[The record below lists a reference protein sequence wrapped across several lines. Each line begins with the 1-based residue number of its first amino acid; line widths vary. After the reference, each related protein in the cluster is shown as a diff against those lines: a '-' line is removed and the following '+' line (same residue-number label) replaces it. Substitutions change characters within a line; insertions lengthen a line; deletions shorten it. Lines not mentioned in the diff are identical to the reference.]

1 MLSNQIVW
9 VVLLNWKSYENINF
23 VRAFLKNYS
32 NSRIALYYSSV
43 RRWVPV
49 HKEIKNILHVCLFDK
64 TQNICYQ
71 VTRMLAKLSPN
82 LESSD
87 TSKILRLVTIDEIAL
102 GLKEWADWGVKQ
114 GNFTYRVLG
123 SLLRRCPKIAPR
135 DLVSFA
141 I

>member
-1 MLSNQIVW
+1 MLLNQIVW

-32 NSRIALYYSSV
+32 NSRIVLYYSSV
-43 RRWVPV
+43 ARWIPV
-49 HKEIKNILHVCLFDK
+49 HKKIKNILHVCLFDK

-71 VTRMLAKLSPN
+71 VSRMLAKFSPKVV
-82 LESSD
+82 SSD
-87 TSKILRLVTIDEIAL
+87 TSKILRLIAIDEIAL
-102 GLKEWADWGVKQ
+102 GLKQWTDWGFKL

-123 SLLRRCPKIAPR
+123 SLLKRCPKITPR